1 MITVLDYGNTGA
13 KDIEGSLSEITA
25 DIIIS
30 NKESDILN
38 ADKLIPPDS
47 DNFSA
52 SIKKLQ

>member
-13 KDIEGSLSEITA
+13 KDIESSLSELTT

-38 ADKLIPPDS
+38 ADKLILPDS

>member
-13 KDIEGSLSEITA
+13 KDIESSLSELTA

-30 NKESDILN
+30 NKESDILY
-38 ADKLIPPDS
+38 ADKLILPDG